1 MSESQNEESV
11 LDILKGKDPVGFA
24 LGVKGH
30 KVEGAIYPLD
40 HAAWCDVVVE
50 IPKQY
55 PFLSLRKAKRDI
67 LPEIEKILRANF
79 ITSNRIRMSWK
90 EEKTIKEYKNYVFTT
105 KARRKANG

>member
-50 IPKQY
+50 IP
-55 PFLSLRKAKRDI
+55 
-67 LPEIEKILRANF
+67 
-79 ITSNRIRMSWK
+79 SNTPSSRS
-90 EEKTIKEYKNYVFTT
+90 
-105 KARRKANG
+105 ARQSETFFPK